1 MNEHDAAMDL
11 GEYPTPEPIEF
22 PGLAGLAPGNDV
34 LGAWQLERR
43 VGTHGIVQR
52 APVRTL
58 PFRIGRS
65 SHLELVL
72 PWPQISK
79 THAEIYADDSSLRVR
94 DLGSR
99 NGTFLNGVFALDS
112 PLRDGDVL
120 HFGDVEFRVAHRAAD
135 REQTSDKTTALDL
148 RCRPWEIRDLLRQGS
163 VATHLQPVVDLRTG
177 RVAAY
182 EALGRGAH
190 SGLPEDPIRLFET
203 AGQVGGPE
211 VQVELSRLFRRAAVD
226 NARTSLD
233 PAVLF
238 LNTHPAELGQPGL
251 VESLQELRTAAPH
264 LRLVLEIHES
274 WLALADIIRSLRAQ
288 LTEIKVDLAYDDFGA
303 GQSRLFELAEAPP
316 HYLKF
321 DRLLVRGLDV
331 APESRQRLV
340 ASLVTLARELGVE
353 TLAEGVETADEA
365 AACQRAGFTY
375 AQGYHFGR
383 PVASPKA

>member
-1 MNEHDAAMDL
+1 MKRRRGAAMAI
-11 GEYPTPEPIEF
+11 EYST
-22 PGLAGLAPGNDV
+22 AGLSDYPDLAARGPSRSIPGS
-34 LGAWQLERR
+34 WQLERR
-43 VGTHGIVQR
+43 VGSHGIVQR
-52 APVRTL
+52 APIRML

-65 SHLELVL
+65 PDLELVL

-79 THAEIYADDSSLRVR
+79 THAEIYADVTTLRVR
-94 DLGSR
+94 DLSSR
-99 NGTFLNGVFALDS
+99 NGTFVNGVFALDA

-120 HFGDVEFRVAHRAAD
+120 HFGDVEFRVAQGAAEPTEAGD
-135 REQTSDKTTALDL
+135 RTTALDIK
-148 RCRPWEIRDLLRQGS
+148 CRPWEIRELLRQRT
-163 VATHLQPVVDLRTG
+163 VATHLQPIVDLRSG

-182 EALGRGAH
+182 EALGRGRH
-190 SGLPEDPIRLFET
+190 PGLPEDPVRLFET

-211 VQVELSRLFRRAAVD
+211 VQVELSRLFRRTAVEHVRD
-226 NARTSLD
+226 QLD

-251 VESLQELRTAAPH
+251 VESLQELRASAPR

-288 LTEIKVDLAYDDFGA
+288 LSDIRVDLAYDDFGA

-316 HYLKF
+316 HQLKF
-321 DRLLVRGLDV
+321 DRLLVRGLDH
-331 APESRQRLV
+331 APASRQRLV
-340 ASLVTLARELGVE
+340 AALVSLAHELGVE

-365 AACQRAGFTY
+365 DACRRAGFTY

-383 PVASPKA
+383 PIPVQRA